1 MKQHTKNQ
9 ERSRKYGGSSSFMDS
24 GEPSKAPRQDE
35 ESQGLTGEIQVNRH
49 PVDANS
55 DAQGISNRP
64 VKEEHAFPDSDQRE
78 ESPLGTDSVD
88 TPSKQQGGS
97 RGRV

>member
-1 MKQHTKNQ
+1 MEQKKTNQ

-24 GEPSKAPRQDE
+24 SEPSKAPRQDE
-35 ESQGLTGEIQVNRH
+35 GRGLTGEIQVNRH
-49 PVDANS
+49 AVDAHS
-55 DAQGISNRP
+55 DEQGISNRP
-64 VKEEHAFPDSDQRE
+64 VKEEHAFPDSDKPE
-78 ESPLGTDSVD
+78 EFPLGADSVD

>member
-1 MKQHTKNQ
+1 MKQHTTNQ
-9 ERSRKYGGSSSFMDS
+9 GRSRKYGGSSSFMDS

-35 ESQGLTGEIQVNRH
+35 GSQGLTGEIHVNRH
-49 PVDANS
+49 SVDVNS
-55 DAQGISNRP
+55 DKQGISNRP
-64 VKEEHAFPDSDQRE
+64 VKEEHAFPDSDQPE
-78 ESPLGTDSVD
+78 EFPLGTESVD